1 MARWYLVTAM
11 RLEPLRS
18 SSMASL
24 AYRTANDSSSSDA
37 DMDSPSLSSR
47 KVAGRVFPSSSVH
60 DYLSII
66 PELLE

>member
-24 AYRTANDSSSSDA
+24 AYRTANDSSSSEA
-37 DMDSPSLSSR
+37 DMDSPSLSS
-47 KVAGRVFPSSSVH
+47 
-60 DYLSII
+60 
-66 PELLE
+66 